1 MAGVEDATMWG
12 VNGWVNV
19 VVYAAVLVAVGAVV
33 VWQRWP
39 AHPPL
44 DAAAEN
50 GLDEYD
56 VAMINGG
63 GRLACVVALA
73 NLDRSGALELGDRLL
88 RELAASHHIDIDL
101 LTQWDLR
108 ELGVGATVTL
118 LRAVPLD
125 AHPVE
130 QAVYQAARRVELRV
144 PEAVIEAALS
154 SPALTELRSR
164 LARLGLVRDAQEVA
178 SFRRQWRWFLPLF
191 VLGGLRLSDTPSSDG
206 SRPWLIAL
214 LGATTAAMLAVGLQ
228 MSPNFR
234 RRQRLIAEL
243 RRQRRKLESVVS
255 GRGSDAMALALLGP
269 SALWSDDRLYALAL
283 GAEGPKEVLATT
295 RERPQAGGGSWVV
308 RRGGRRSWGGGGGWG
323 GGGCGWGG
331 CGGGGG

>member
-1 MAGVEDATMWG
+1 MAGVEDVTMSG
-12 VNGWVNV
+12 VNGCGTV
-19 VVYAAVLVAVGAVV
+19 VVYAAVLVAAGAVV
-33 VWQRWP
+33 VWQRRP

-44 DAAAEN
+44 DATAEN

-88 RELAASHHIDIDL
+88 RELAESHRINIDQ

-108 ELGVGATVTL
+108 ELGVGATLTL
-118 LRAVPLD
+118 LRDVPPD

-130 QAVYQAARRVELRV
+130 QAVYQAACHVEPRV
-144 PEAVIEAALS
+144 PEAVIEAAMA
-154 SPALTELRSR
+154 SPAMTELRSR
-164 LARLGLVRDAQEVA
+164 LAGLGLVRDPRHVA
-178 SFRRQWRWFLPLF
+178 ALRRQWRWFVPLLA
-191 VLGGLRLSDTPSSDG
+191 LGGLRLPNTPSSDG

-243 RRQRRKLESVVS
+243 RPRAS
-255 GRGSDAMALALLGP
+255 
-269 SALWSDDRLYALAL
+269 
-283 GAEGPKEVLATT
+283 
-295 RERPQAGGGSWVV
+295 QAGERCVGS
-308 RRGGRRSWGGGGGWG
+308 RQ
-323 GGGCGWGG
+323 
-331 CGGGGG
+331 